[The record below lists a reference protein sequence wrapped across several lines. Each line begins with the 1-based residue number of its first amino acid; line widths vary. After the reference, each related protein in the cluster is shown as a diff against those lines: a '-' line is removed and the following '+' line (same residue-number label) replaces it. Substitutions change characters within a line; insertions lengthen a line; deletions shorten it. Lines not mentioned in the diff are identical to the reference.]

1 MAELRA
7 TSEDAPTA
15 FRLGCRLHARAGAA
29 VRDLLARRVA
39 VAPGPPAA
47 AEGTLRLAVADS
59 AAARGALTLALA
71 PLRDELL
78 AMGGDADVAVEL
90 RWI

>member
-15 FRLGCRLHARAGAA
+15 FRLGCRLARAGAA
-29 VRDLLARRVA
+29 VRELLARRVA